1 MPTLR
6 TKLGDWGEEQA
17 VRFLEKNGYSIE
29 TTNYRCAYGEVDIV
43 AMDGEE
49 LVFVEVR
56 TRRPGNFGTPEE
68 SVSKHK
74 LRRLMATCQDYLQK
88 SGQEDIQWRVDLISV
103 RLESGRKNNPKVERI
118 DHLRHVLQQ

>member
-1 MPTLR
+1 MPTPR
-6 TKLGDWGEEQA
+6 TRLGDWGEELA
-17 VRFLEKNGYSIE
+17 VRFLWENGYKIIA
-29 TTNYRCAYGEVDIV
+29 TNYRCAYGEVDIV

-68 SVSKHK
+68 SVSPHK

-103 RLESGRKNNPKVERI
+103 RLEKGRSKDPKLERI
-118 DHLRHVLQQ
+118 EHLHHVLQQ

>member
-6 TKLGDWGEEQA
+6 TKLGAWGEELA
-17 VRFLEKNGYSIE
+17 VRFLGEKGYRII

-56 TRRPGNFGTPEE
+56 TRRPGSFGTPEE
-68 SVSKHK
+68 SVSTHK

-88 SGQEDIQWRVDLISV
+88 SGQENIQWRVDLISV
-103 RLESGRKNNPKVERI
+103 RLEKSRSQYPKVERI
-118 DHLRHVLQQ
+118 DHLRHVLEQ

>member
-1 MPTLR
+1 MPTPR
-6 TKLGDWGEEQA
+6 AKLGVWGEELA
-17 VRFLEKNGYSIE
+17 VRFLGENGYKII

-43 AMDGEE
+43 VMDGEE

-68 SVSKHK
+68 SLSPHK
-74 LRRLMATCQDYLQK
+74 LRRLLATCQDYLQK